1 MIVSTV
7 DAEYNSVHDVEVS
20 NTQRRKIM
28 ITVDGIYITEQD
40 GEIVA
45 LEKEG
50 DVYITHPMNDRYAD
64 EIAITN
70 DENLAAFDAE
80 FGSEELSL
88 PDWFRYNTEL
98 EPYIKRAADAVHL
111 LRKAGYNYKVRM
123 TTGQIVYGGNDR

>member
-1 MIVSTV
+1 
-7 DAEYNSVHDVEVS
+7 
-20 NTQRRKIM
+20 M

-50 DVYITHPMNDRYAD
+50 DVYVTHPMNEEYAQ
-64 EIAITN
+64 EIMYTN
-70 DENLAAFDAE
+70 DKNLFQFHTE

-98 EPYIKRAADAVHL
+98 APYIKRAADAVHL
-111 LRKAGYNYKVRM
+111 LRKAGYDYKVRM